1 MMPHLSRR
9 SALLGLSI
17 AFTVG
22 RVSLAL
28 AHAPT
33 ARRFVVVLL
42 RGALDGMSAVVPY
55 GDRDLTD
62 LRGDLL
68 PAAPGQP
75 GGLLDLGG
83 FFGMHPSLSNVH
95 RMYQAGEALAVH
107 AVAGPY
113 RVRSHFEAQ
122 DLMESGAEHRLTS
135 GWLNRAVATMPPA
148 PANRPDGNA
157 LAVGVTVPL
166 LLRGPAMVGNWAPH
180 GNLEPPASL
189 YQEIAALNQPD
200 HLTGPAIAEGL
211 RARGFSTSLMVGD
224 EDPDPRKRYTF
235 AALARAAGAL
245 LRAAEGP
252 RIAALEIY
260 GWDTHVAQTPRL
272 DRVLKQLDGGMQGLK
287 EGLGPAWNE
296 TVVLVM
302 TEFGRTARV
311 NGTQGT
317 DHGTASAAFVLGGAV
332 AGGRMAG
339 HWPGLGARQLF
350 QNRDLAPTT
359 DVRSVAKGLLAEH
372 LGLPETALDSVFPA
386 SRSALPMH
394 GLVRT

>member
-1 MMPHLSRR
+1 MLNLTRR
-9 SALLGLSI
+9 SALLGLS
-17 AFTVG
+17 ATFTTG

-28 AHAPT
+28 ADAPT
-33 ARRFVVVLL
+33 DRRFVVVLL

-55 GDRDLTD
+55 GDRDLVG
-62 LRGDLL
+62 LRGELL
-68 PAAPGQP
+68 PASPGEP

-83 FFGMHPSLSNVH
+83 FFGMHPSLANVH

-122 DLMESGAEHRLTS
+122 DYMESGADHRLTS
-135 GWLNRAVATMPPA
+135 GWLNRAVATMPGA
-148 PANRPDGNA
+148 PANRPEGNA
-157 LAVGVTVPL
+157 LAIGVAVPL

-180 GNLEPPASL
+180 SNVEPPDSL

-200 HLTGPAIAEGL
+200 HVTGPAIAEGL
-211 RARGFSTSLMVGD
+211 RGRGFATSVMTGEV
-224 EDPDPRKRYTF
+224 DPDPRERYAF
-235 AALARAAGAL
+235 PALAQATGEL
-245 LRAAEGP
+245 LRAADGP

-287 EGLGPAWNE
+287 QGLGPAWE
-296 TVVLVM
+296 QSVVLLM

-311 NGTQGT
+311 NGTKGT
-317 DHGTASAAFVLGGAV
+317 DHGTASVALVLGGTV
-332 AGGRMAG
+332 AGGRVAG
-339 HWPGLGARQLF
+339 QWPGLGTGQLF

-372 LGLPETALDSVFPA
+372 LGLQEPVLASVFPG
-386 SRSALPMH
+386 SGSTPLMR
-394 GLVRT
+394 GLVRA